1 MIDLSVARSLR
12 DDPFST
18 SPIPTNPGIYVMY
31 DHGHALALGRNVS
44 PNINLTTI
52 DYTKNVA
59 YVGSSGDLRRRI
71 RQHMI
76 ERNSSVVTGVSA
88 TLLNPDK
95 VSHICWWC
103 LSDAPDRAS
112 LEAVEIV
119 AFGVFNPSLRSRAT
133 VSENAKAILEDR
145 TFHEEMKQLF
155 SKKPNGLYYPMTFD
169 NLVYWTQKIDRRST

>member
-1 MIDLSVARSLR
+1 MIDLSEARSFPK
-12 DDPFST
+12 DPFTTGSI
-18 SPIPTNPGIYVMY
+18 SDKPGVYVMY
-31 DHGHALALGRNVS
+31 NHNHKLALGKDVS
-44 PNINLTTI
+44 PNNWSWDNRL
-52 DYTKNVA
+52 TKNVA
-59 YVGSSGDLRRRI
+59 YVGSSKKLGQRI

-95 VSHICWWC
+95 VSHICWWW
-103 LSDAPDRAS
+103 LEDAPDRAS

-119 AFGVFNPSLRSRAT
+119 AFDVFNPSLRSRAT

>member
-1 MIDLSVARSLR
+1 MIDLPVARSLR
-12 DDPFST
+12 KDPFST
-18 SPIPTNPGIYVMY
+18 SPVPTTPGIYVMY
-31 DHGHALALGRNVS
+31 DHRHALALGKNVS
-44 PNINLTTI
+44 PNINLETI

-59 YVGSSGDLRRRI
+59 YVGISGNLRRRI

-103 LSDAPDRAS
+103 HEDFSDNNLLKAA
-112 LEAVEIV
+112 EIV
-119 AFGVFNPSLRSRAT
+119 AFEVFNPSLRSLAPDT
-133 VSENAKAILEDR
+133 ENAKAILEDQ